1 MSNLILKYG
10 SLATMPVAITNGTF
24 RIATDVEKAF
34 VDVNGIRVALGD
46 VVTSYTAS
54 QITAITKANAL
65 PKIYMASDTF
75 ALYWFDTTAGEE
87 DPETH
92 EKPGAWKQVGA
103 NVSHATSADQDGD
116 GNVITTTYETKSDAT
131 DKYNALIGQI
141 AAINS
146 FEVQVVETLP
156 AEGQDH
162 ILYFV
167 RHNSIVTDPDYNVF
181 DEYMWVIK
189 TPASGDDP
197 AVYGW
202 EHVGTTE
209 TDLTN
214 YYTKTETDSIES
226 AIYAA
231 LGITKNEAAAS
242 GFATFDSRLDA
253 LESTS
258 GTDGGRIDELEAK
271 FGAFND
277 STAQGFTTVEE
288 RFAGI
293 ETNVSTAQS
302 DITEI
307 NAKLGNMAD
316 STSTGFQSVETR
328 LTTLENDT
336 ADAVA
341 VAEINAKLGNYPD
354 STATGFVSV
363 ADRFAANEGEVDE
376 IQAQMGSYPASTDA
390 DFVSVADRFTTDET
404 AISGAEGDI
413 DELEAKFGNYA
424 TSTDAGFV
432 SVEDRFTADE
442 TNISALQTEVGAA
455 SNPDAASLRGRM
467 ATAEADIDEVQAQLG
482 NYPASTATGFV
493 SVDDRLTALE
503 NDTTD
508 ATAVAEINAKLGNY
522 PASTA
527 EDFVS
532 VADRFTANETSISG
546 NASDIDEIQAQ
557 LGNYAASTDAGFVSV
572 EDRFAAG
579 EGEVDE
585 IQAQLGNYPAST
597 STGFVSV
604 VDRFT
609 ANESDIS
616 ALQTEV
622 GAASNPDAASLRGR
636 MATAEADID
645 ELEAKFGAYANSTD
659 SEFVTVENRF
669 AALESAVGNINR
681 FDVQVIP
688 DGSSLPVVGTQY
700 TLYFVR
706 HNSIPTDPDYNV
718 FDEYMWVIKTPASG
732 DDPAVYG
739 YELVGTTE
747 TDLTNYYTKTEM
759 DAVIGDASTSG
770 TIIYRIKTNEDAIA
784 EINAK
789 LGNMADSTSTGFQ
802 SVEARLTTAE
812 TGIEELEAKFGSY
825 ATSTASG
832 FVSAE
837 NRFVA
842 DESAI
847 AEINAKLGNMAD
859 STSTGFQS
867 VEARLDAIEG
877 GAVAQTEDD
886 DDAEK
891 PILVSGDAN
900 HSTVEYVPGVTVN
913 AETGGITA
921 TQLTLGAATLTFNAS
936 TGALEVN
943 F

>member
-54 QITAITKANAL
+54 QITAITKANTL

-131 DKYNALIGQI
+131 DKYNTLIGQI

-189 TPASGDDP
+189 TPAGTDPETGDPTP

-214 YYTKTETDSIES
+214 YYTKSETDSIES

-307 NAKLGNMAD
+307 NAKLGNMAE

-336 ADAVA
+336 TDAVA
-341 VAEINAKLGNYPD
+341 VAEINAKLGNYPA

-363 ADRFAANEGEVDE
+363 ADRFAADEGDIDE
-376 IQAQMGSYPASTDA
+376 LEAQMGTYPASTDA
-390 DFVSVADRFTTDET
+390 GFVSVADRFTADET

-413 DELEAKFGNYA
+413 DELQAQVGAYPASTATGFVSIADRFTANETAVSGNTSDIDELEAKLGNYA
-424 TSTDAGFV
+424 ASTSTGFV

-442 TNISALQTEVGAA
+442 SDISALQTEVGAA

-527 EDFVS
+527 TGFVS
-532 VADRFTANETSISG
+532 VA
-546 NASDIDEIQAQ
+546 
-557 LGNYAASTDAGFVSV
+557 
-572 EDRFAAG
+572 DRFAAG

-585 IQAQLGNYPAST
+585 IQAQLGNYAAST

-604 VDRFT
+604 EDRFT
-609 ANESDIS
+609 ADESDIS

-688 DGSSLPVVGTQY
+688 DGGSLPVVGTQY

-718 FDEYMWVIKTPASG
+718 FDEYMWVVKTPASG
-732 DDPAVYG
+732 EDPAVYG

-759 DAVIGDASTSG
+759 DATIGDASTSG

-802 SVEARLTTAE
+802 SVEARL
-812 TGIEELEAKFGSY
+812 
-825 ATSTASG
+825 
-832 FVSAE
+832 
-837 NRFVA
+837 
-842 DESAI
+842 
-847 AEINAKLGNMAD
+847 
-859 STSTGFQS
+859 
-867 VEARLDAIEG
+867 DAIEG
-877 GAVAQTEDD
+877 GAVTQTEDD